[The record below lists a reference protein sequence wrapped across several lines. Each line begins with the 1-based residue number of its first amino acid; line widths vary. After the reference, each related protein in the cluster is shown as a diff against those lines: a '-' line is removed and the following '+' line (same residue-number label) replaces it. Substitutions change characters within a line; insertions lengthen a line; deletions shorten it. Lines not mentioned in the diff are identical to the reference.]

1 MTAAWA
7 RDHILKLLHPFMP
20 FITEELWARTAEH
33 ADPRDSLLIE
43 APWPDLK
50 SLPKNDDAIAEIQ
63 WVIDLVMGV
72 RSIRA
77 EMNVPPAAKVAL
89 VLKDASAESKDR
101 LDRNLGVIQTL
112 ARLASAHTADT
123 LPQGSA
129 QFVLGEAIIALPL
142 GDVIDFAKERARL
155 EKELKKAEDEIARF
169 DTKLNN
175 EQFVSRA
182 PEDVL
187 TEQRE
192 KRAEALALAARLREA
207 VARLA

>member
-1 MTAAWA
+1 M
-7 RDHILKLLHPFMP
+7 
-20 FITEELWARTAEH
+20 
-33 ADPRDSLLIE
+33 LIE
-43 APWPDLK
+43 ASWPDLK
-50 SLPKNDDAIAEIQ
+50 SLPNNDDAIAEMHWI
-63 WVIDLVMGV
+63 IDLVMGV

-77 EMNVPPAAKVAL
+77 EMNVPPAAKVDL
-89 VLKDASAESKDR
+89 VLKDASAESKER

-112 ARLASAHTADT
+112 ARLASAQTADT

-129 QFVLGEAIIALPL
+129 QFVLGEAIVALPL

-169 DTKLNN
+169 DSKLNN

-192 KRAEALALAARLREA
+192 KRADAVALAARLKEA
-207 VARLA
+207 VARLQ